1 MSEEI
6 KRDESPKKEN
16 FLSKITDKLK
26 RIKHLDIILTVL
38 FIAIILLIYFSTTGL
53 FSSKGKE
60 TSKTATENISSS
72 SSEALT
78 MDTLTSQLSSNLE
91 SLICGLSGVTTAK
104 VMLYYDED
112 ISYDIAYTQETKTTS
127 DGAKIE
133 TKSPV
138 LIDVDGTKKPII
150 LSKNIPKPKS
160 IVVVAGGA
168 KNASVKLEILRLIQ
182 AMFEI
187 SSSKIEIFAG
197 K

>member
-16 FLSKITDKLK
+16 ILSKIMDKLK

>member
-60 TSKTATENISSS
+60 TSKTASENISSS

>member
-1 MSEEI
+1 MSEEL
-6 KRDESPKKEN
+6 KKDESPKKEN

-53 FSSKGKE
+53 FSSKGRE
-60 TSKTATENISSS
+60 TSKQTTENISSS
-72 SSEALT
+72 SSEILT
-78 MDTLTSQLSSNLE
+78 MDTYVSALSSNLE
-91 SLICGLSGVTTAK
+91 TLICGLSGVSSVK

-127 DGAKIE
+127 DGAKID

-150 LSKNIPKPKS
+150 LSKNLPKPKS

-168 KNASVKLEILRLIQ
+168 KNTSVKLEILRLIQ

>member
-6 KRDESPKKEN
+6 KRDEGSKKEN

-60 TSKTATENISSS
+60 TSKTATGNISSS

-78 MDTLTSQLSSNLE
+78 MNMLTSQLSSNLE

-104 VMLYYDED
+104 VMLYYDEE

-160 IVVVAGGA
+160 IIVVAGGA
-168 KNASVKLEILRLIQ
+168 KNTSVKLEILRLIQ

-187 SSSKIEIFAG
+187 SSSNIEIFAG